1 MILLYFS
8 DWKLKITEAKSQQYD
23 NLTIPVLAVGLPADY
38 SVWELYVECEKGL
51 DIIQLTAT
59 EGGYGCTLSR
69 DQLSFAGVYY
79 FQIVGKDGDRERHTS
94 IANIVVP
101 RSISGDAHWPTLPTA
116 FSDALEEAVDAAER
130 AEEASEHYPYIDTD
144 TNHWFVWDV
153 DTGEYVDTHID
164 AGGGSVSV
172 YMRVYNG
179 YIQYSADYET
189 WHNLIA
195 VDDLKGE
202 DGNGIS
208 SAVLNADYT
217 LTLTFTNGTSY
228 TTPSIRG
235 ASGYSPVVTITSVTG
250 GTQVTITDE
259 NGAHTFTVLN
269 GTDGHTPVITASKSG
284 GTTTIYVDGTTLAT
298 LTDGTD
304 GVTFTPSVSN
314 AGVISWTNDGGR
326 QNPQSLDVVA
336 AVLAALPTWT
346 GGSY

>member
-101 RSISGDAHWPTLPTA
+101 RSISGNAHWPTLPTA

-153 DTGEYVDTHID
+153 DAGEFVDTHID
-164 AGGGSVSV
+164 AGGGSISV

-189 WHNLIA
+189 WYNLIA
-195 VDDLKGE
+195 VEDLKGEDGE

-208 SAVLNADYT
+208 SAVLNANYT
-217 LTLTFTNGTSY
+217 LTLTFTDGTSY

-235 ASGYSPVVTITSVTG
+235 EQGPA
-250 GTQVTITDE
+250 
-259 NGAHTFTVLN
+259 GA
-269 GTDGHTPVITASKSG
+269 DGS
-284 GTTTIYVDGTTLAT
+284 DGE
-298 LTDGTD
+298 DGTD
-304 GVTFTPSVSN
+304 GVSPTVATTSITGGTRVTITDAEGPHSFDVMNGQNGTEGTTFTPAVSS
-314 AGVISWTNDGGR
+314 AGVISWTNDGGKT
-326 QNPQSLDVVA
+326 NPSSVDLVA